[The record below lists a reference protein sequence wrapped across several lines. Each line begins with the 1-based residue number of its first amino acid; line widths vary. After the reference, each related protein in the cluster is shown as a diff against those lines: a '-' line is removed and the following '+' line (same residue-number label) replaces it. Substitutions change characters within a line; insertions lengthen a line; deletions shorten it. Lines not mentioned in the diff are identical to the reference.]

1 MRGHGQLCKT
11 PRLPVT
17 WWQGALVVTAGAY
30 MLALAGLALAGRR
43 ADATAVARMVPDLV
57 VLVSRLARD
66 ARVPRGRRA
75 LLAALALY
83 LASPIDL
90 VPDFLPLVGV
100 LDDALLV
107 VLVLRAIVRAAGPG
121 VVAEHWPGPPRGL
134 ELLLGALS

>member
-1 MRGHGQLCKT
+1 M
-11 PRLPVT
+11 T
-17 WWQGALVVTAGAY
+17 WWQGALAATAGVYA
-30 MLALAGLALAGRR
+30 LVLAGLALAGRR
-43 ADATAVARMVPDLV
+43 ADAAAVARMVPDLV

-107 VLVLRAIVRAAGPG
+107 VLVLRAIVRVAGPG
-121 VVAEHWPGPPRGL
+121 VVAEHWPGPLRGL
-134 ELLLGALS
+134 ELLLGALSR